1 MSNLFF
7 DNNTMDMNTL
17 WYNSHLKLIRQ
28 ITRELNVQDRH
39 EELAEKFLGKP
50 MKIKKRKDPDM
61 PKKPL
66 SSFLFF
72 CSDNR
77 ENVRKNEPDL
87 SMGGVMKELGKK
99 WKTITDKQRVKY
111 DNQAK
116 EAKVIYD
123 DKMEQYKLNH

>member
-7 DNNTMDMNTL
+7 DNNTADMNAI
-17 WYNSHLKLIRQ
+17 WYSSHLKLIRQ
-28 ITRELNVQDRH
+28 ITRELNVQERQ

-50 MKIKKRKDPDM
+50 LKIKKRKDPDM

-66 SSFLFF
+66 SAFLFF

-77 ENVRKNEPDL
+77 ENVRKKSPDL
-87 SMGGVMKELGKK
+87 SMGNVMKELGKRWGK
-99 WKTITDKQRVKY
+99 LTDKQKVKY
-111 DNQAK
+111 DKEAK
-116 EAKVIYD
+116 EAKAIYD